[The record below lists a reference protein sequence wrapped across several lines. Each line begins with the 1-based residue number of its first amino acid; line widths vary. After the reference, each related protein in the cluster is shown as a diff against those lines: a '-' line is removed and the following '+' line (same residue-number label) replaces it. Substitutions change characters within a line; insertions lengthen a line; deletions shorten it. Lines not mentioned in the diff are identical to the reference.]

1 MSMNRRAFMGLSLA
15 AGGLAAPSLGADA
28 VPSAARKI
36 KTGFLGLAHSH
47 ARGKLRLIR
56 ESAAFDL
63 VGVCEPDPGARDGAG
78 AGGLRQFEEAELLSA
93 CKVIF
98 VESAVRD
105 HARQAAAAL
114 RAGCHVHVEK
124 PPASNL
130 ADMAE
135 LVGLARSRKRLLQ
148 VGYMWRHNPGTRA
161 LESLVERR
169 VLGDVF
175 LFRAT
180 MNSLVGGGD
189 RPEWGEFKGGAMF
202 ELGGH
207 LIDIAVRLLGTPARV
222 TPFLGSHG
230 AQGDAVH
237 DNTAAILEY
246 PKAQAIITCAMLH
259 PNGGKHRFVEILGSN
274 GSARIQPIEQ
284 PVLHLDLAQ
293 PAGGH
298 PAGPSTLEFAPYRRY
313 EGEIAELARAV
324 ARGDSELPP
333 TLEVEAAIQATLLQA
348 SGMA

>member
-1 MSMNRRAFMGLSLA
+1 MSMRRRAFIGLSLA
-15 AGGLAAPSLGADA
+15 AGGLAVPVLGADA
-28 VPSAARKI
+28 SSAGARKI

-47 ARGKLRLIR
+47 ARGKLKLIR
-56 ESAAFDL
+56 ESAAFEL
-63 VGVCEPDPGARDGAG
+63 VGVCEPDPGVRNGAG
-78 AGGLRQFEEAELLSA
+78 AGGLRQVEEGELLSA
-93 CKVIF
+93 CELIF

-130 ADMAE
+130 AEMAE
-135 LVGLARSRKRLLQ
+135 LVGLAKSRKRLLQ
-148 VGYMWRHNPGTRA
+148 VGYMWRHNPGVRA

-180 MNSLVGGGD
+180 MNSLVGNGD

-207 LIDIAVRLLGTPARV
+207 LVDIAVRLFGTPAKV
-222 TPFLGSHG
+222 IPFLGSHG
-230 AQGDAVH
+230 AQRDSVN
-237 DNTAAILEY
+237 DNTVAILEY

-259 PNGGKHRFVEILGSN
+259 PNGGKQRFVEVIGSN

-293 PAGGH
+293 AAEGH
-298 PAGPSTLEFAPYRRY
+298 PAGASILEFAPYRRY
-313 EGEIAELARAV
+313 EGEIAALARAV

-333 TLEVEAAIQATLLQA
+333 TLEVEAAVQAVLLQA